1 MLQRLI
7 STSDLVFTAFSG
19 VPPRQVLIL
28 FSKEL
33 RVRIESVFDIS
44 GSGVGS
50 GVGSGFEVDEKYE
63 IGERSPLR
71 SATDG
76 ESY

>member
-50 GVGSGFEVDEKYE
+50 GFEVDEKYE